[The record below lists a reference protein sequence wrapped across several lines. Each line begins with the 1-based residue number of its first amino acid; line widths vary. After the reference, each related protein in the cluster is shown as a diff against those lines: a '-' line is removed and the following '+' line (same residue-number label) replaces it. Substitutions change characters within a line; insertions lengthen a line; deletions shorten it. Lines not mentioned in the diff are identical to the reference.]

1 MYLLYFKN
9 VNIVVEEYFRNM
21 NIVVEEY
28 FRNMNIVVEEY
39 FKNMNIV
46 RISGNSKH
54 FMNNMCF
61 EITYTKL
68 HRIIM

>member
-1 MYLLYFKN
+1 
-9 VNIVVEEYFRNM
+9 M

-54 FMNNMCF
+54 FMNNMF
-61 EITYTKL
+61 VFWDNLYEITQNHHVEKTAFLSYSIFVECSSK
-68 HRIIM
+68 